1 MDHNVKFDYQN
12 RAEAARQARANFKNY
27 SKDLLQALRDAFHN
41 SNRSLYQKLFAELR
55 DLRTTETYRNLL
67 QASDSAL
74 EAAYPPNFWAD
85 FERLRSG
92 DDLTALET
100 AIEFLEADPYFFRS
114 GYVKEKLL
122 RYVRSYVLAPEH
134 AYRLQR
140 VILNVVD
147 SHFCRELR
155 EYCKLARKLNTEE
168 LRLQLESRLQSTD
181 MAVQKRARWVL
192 DWLAKA

>member
-1 MDHNVKFDYQN
+1 MSNLIIRIAPKQ
-12 RAEAARQARANFKNY
+12 RAKHERT
-27 SKDLLQALRDAFHN
+27 SKTILKT
-41 SNRSLYQKLFAELR
+41 SCKPNRSLYQKLFAELR

-92 DDLTALET
+92 EDLTALET

-134 AYRLQR
+134 AYRLQ
-140 VILNVVD
+140 
-147 SHFCRELR
+147 
-155 EYCKLARKLNTEE
+155 
-168 LRLQLESRLQSTD
+168 
-181 MAVQKRARWVL
+181 
-192 DWLAKA
+192 